1 MPNTFDDVIKSL
13 EQVFVRAENNTVEI
27 NPEYVYMTIPAEYIC
42 TYHKILVLLA
52 QYGVDMLNDC
62 QAGCTNNNKS
72 IINCFNMFNA
82 AVAARKLGLTKQ
94 AETIMKYING
104 QLNLIYKAD
113 NLDTSVVWPV
123 DENGYIKAIVTCGEN
138 PKFEVDVESGVLFQ
152 KSIGNIDEV
161 YALDE
166 TDTNSK

>member
-1 MPNTFDDVIKSL
+1 MPKTFNEVISSL
-13 EQVFVRAENNTVEI
+13 QQVFVKAENNTVEI

-52 QYGVDMLNDC
+52 DYGLDMLNDC
-62 QAGCTNNNKS
+62 QAGCTNQNKS

-82 AVAARKLGLTKQ
+82 AIAARKLGLTKQ
-94 AETIMKYING
+94 AETIIKYVNG
-104 QLNLIYKAD
+104 QLNLIYHAD
-113 NLDTSVVWPV
+113 NIDTSIVWPV
-123 DENGYIKAIVTCGEN
+123 DENGYIKALVTCGEN
-138 PKFEVDVESGVLFQ
+138 PKFEVDVDSGILFQ
-152 KSIGNIDEV
+152 KSIDSINDV

>member
-1 MPNTFDDVIKSL
+1 MPKTFNEVVSSL
-13 EQVFVRAENNTVEI
+13 QQVFVKAENNTVEI

-52 QYGVDMLNDC
+52 DYGLDMLNDC
-62 QAGCTNNNKS
+62 QAGCTNQNKS

-94 AETIMKYING
+94 AETIIKYVNG
-104 QLNLIYKAD
+104 QLNLIYHAD
-113 NLDTSVVWPV
+113 NIDTSIVWPV
-123 DENGYIKAIVTCGEN
+123 DENGYIQALVTCGEN

-152 KSIGNIDEV
+152 KNIGNIDEV

-166 TDTNSK
+166 TDISSK

>member
-1 MPNTFDDVIKSL
+1 MPQTFNDVVAAL
-13 EQVFVRAENNTVEI
+13 ERVYVRAENNTVEI

-52 QYGVDMLNDC
+52 DYGLDMLNDC
-62 QAGCTNNNKS
+62 QAGCTNQNKS

-94 AETIMKYING
+94 AETIMKYVNG
-104 QLNLIYKAD
+104 QLNLIHHAD
-113 NLDTSVVWPV
+113 NIDTSIVWPV
-123 DENGYIKAIVTCGEN
+123 DENGYIKVIVTCGEN
-138 PKFEVDVESGVLFQ
+138 PKFEVDVESGALFQ

>member
-1 MPNTFDDVIKSL
+1 MPNTFDEVVSSL
-13 EQVFVRAENNTVEI
+13 QQVFVKAENNTVEI
-27 NPEYVYMTIPAEYIC
+27 NPEYIYMTIPAEYIC

-52 QYGVDMLNDC
+52 DYGLDMLNDC
-62 QAGCTNNNKS
+62 QAGCTSQNKS

-94 AETIMKYING
+94 AETIMKYVNG

-113 NLDTSVVWPV
+113 SIDTSVVWPV